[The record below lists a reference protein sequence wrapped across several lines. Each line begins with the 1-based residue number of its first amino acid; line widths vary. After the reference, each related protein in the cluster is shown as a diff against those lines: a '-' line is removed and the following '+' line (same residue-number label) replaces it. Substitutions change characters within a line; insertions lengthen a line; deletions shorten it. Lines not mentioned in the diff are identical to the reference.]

1 MDIRPE
7 TQIAE
12 VASAHPAT
20 IRVFQRHGVDFCCG
34 GKRPLSEA
42 CGEKGLA
49 FENLK
54 QELTTAITGSPASE
68 RSWQEAPLAELVS
81 FIVDRYHQWLKDELP
96 RLTQMM
102 NKVLAVHGERHP
114 DLQAVGRTFEAILGE
129 ITPHMMKEERVLF
142 PYITE
147 LAGLAQRGEVLG
159 GSPFGSVR
167 NPIGSME
174 LDHQALGELLVKLRK
189 QTDDFAPPED
199 ACNTYRGLF
208 HGLTEME
215 EELHQHIHLE
225 NNVLHPR
232 SIALEEKLPAALS
245 V

>member
-20 IRVFQRHGVDFCCG
+20 IRVFQHHGVDFCCG
-34 GKRPLSEA
+34 GKRPLSEV

-49 FENLK
+49 FESLA
-54 QELTTAITGSPASE
+54 QELSTAIVGQPASR
-68 RSWQEAPLAELVS
+68 RSWQDAPLGELVS

-102 NKVLAVHGERHP
+102 NKVLAVHGQRHP
-114 DLQAVGRTFEAILGE
+114 ELQAIGRTFEAILGE
-129 ITPHMMKEERVLF
+129 IGPHMAKEERVLF
-142 PYITE
+142 PYLTQM
-147 LAGLAQRGEVLG
+147 AGLAERGEDFA

-174 LDHQALGELLVKLRK
+174 FDHEALGDLLRELRK
-189 QTDDFAPPED
+189 QTADFTPPED
-199 ACNTYRGLF
+199 ACNTYRDSAS
-208 HGLTEME
+208 
-215 EELHQHIHLE
+215 
-225 NNVLHPR
+225 R
-232 SIALEEKLPAALS
+232 SGEPLQFLKAEAAKAFRSQRVEHVS
-245 V
+245 VRSF

>member
-1 MDIRPE
+1 MDIQPE
-7 TQIAE
+7 TQIAQ

-34 GKRPLSEA
+34 GKRPLSEV
-42 CGEKGLA
+42 CGEKGIA
-49 FENLK
+49 FENLRH
-54 QELTTAITGSPASE
+54 ELSAAIAGSPASE
-68 RSWQEAPLAELVS
+68 RSWRDAPLAELVA

-96 RLTQMM
+96 RLAQMM
-102 NKVLAVHGERHP
+102 KKVLAVHGERHP
-114 DLQAVGRTFEAILGE
+114 DLQGVGQTFEAILGE
-129 ITPHMMKEERVLF
+129 IAPHMMKEERVLF
-142 PYITE
+142 PYITQMD
-147 LAGLAQRGEVLG
+147 GLAQKGEALA

-174 LDHQALGELLVKLRK
+174 QDHEVLGQLLLELRQ
-189 QTDDFAPPED
+189 QTGDFTSPED

-215 EELHQHIHLE
+215 GELHEHIHLE

-232 SIALEEKLPAALS
+232 SIALEEKLAAVS
-245 V
+245 A

>member
-12 VASAHPAT
+12 VASAHPAS
-20 IRVFQRHGVDFCCG
+20 IRVFQRHGVDFCCA
-34 GKRPLSEA
+34 GKRPLAEV

-54 QELTTAITGSPASE
+54 QELTTAIAGSPAGE
-68 RSWQEAPLAELVS
+68 RSWQEAPLDELVS
-81 FIVDRYHQWLKDELP
+81 FIVDRYHQRLKDELP

-114 DLQAVGRTFEAILGE
+114 DLQAVGRTFEAIQGE
-129 ITPHMMKEERVLF
+129 IAPHMMKEERVLF

-147 LAGLAQRGEVLG
+147 MAGLAQRGEVLA

-167 NPIGSME
+167 NPIASME
-174 LDHQALGELLVKLRK
+174 QDHEALGELLVKLRK
-189 QTDDFAPPED
+189 QTGDFTPPED

-215 EELHQHIHLE
+215 GELHQHIHLE

-232 SIALEEKLPAALS
+232 SVALEEKLQAAVS

>member
-1 MDIRPE
+1 MDIQPE
-7 TQIAE
+7 TQIAA

-34 GKRPLSEA
+34 GKRPLSEV
-42 CGEKGLA
+42 CGEKDLA

-54 QELTTAITGSPASE
+54 QELSAAIAGSPASQ
-68 RSWQEAPLAELVS
+68 RSWQDAPLGELVS

-114 DLQAVGRTFEAILGE
+114 DLQAVGQTFEAILAE
-129 ITPHMMKEERVLF
+129 IAPHMMKEERVLF

-147 LAGLAQRGEVLG
+147 MDGLAQRGKALA

-174 LDHQALGELLVKLRK
+174 QDHEVLGRLLVKLRQ
-189 QTDDFAPPED
+189 QTGDFTPPDD

-215 EELHQHIHLE
+215 GELHEHIHLE

-232 SIALEEKLPAALS
+232 SVALEEKLQAAVS
-245 V
+245 A